1 MSGAILT
8 FKFHQHL
15 KFWIHISPSYV
26 IELWK
31 KYGEMKW
38 RDIFFLS
45 CQTICV
51 LPFLVLAQWWI
62 LVGLL
67 SLKIP
72 LFIKSEF
79 GFLMLFKL
87 LVLLLFFHMNFYL
100 SWLLSSMFLEF
111 DIFDHSLISFLS
123 IAKCIL
129 YEVFGC
135 RVFLMYLTVQ
145 STRVIHCPT

>member
-1 MSGAILT
+1 MKSNKKW
-8 FKFHQHL
+8 FSWESL
-15 KFWIHISPSYV
+15 KGLKPYLKV
-26 IELWK
+26 E
-31 KYGEMKW
+31 W

-45 CQTICV
+45 IRQICV
-51 LPFLVLAQWWI
+51 LPFLVLTQWWI

-67 SLKIP
+67 GLKIP

-129 YEVFGC
+129 CEVFGC
-135 RVFLMYLTVQ
+135 RVFLIYLTVH
-145 STRVIHCPT
+145 SSPLCPRIECHSLPNLNVCAL